1 MPLAI
6 VDISL
11 SLLPKAW
18 FSSAQK
24 RNSRK
29 SFRITA
35 LVPIII
41 ATFIQ
46 YNETYSMTVFHAT
59 L

>member
-18 FSSAQK
+18 FFLAHK

-35 LVPIII
+35 VVPIII
-41 ATFIQ
+41 T
-46 YNETYSMTVFHAT
+46 TLYSIMKHTA
-59 L
+59 